1 MVTIQLWSRETMN
14 KKKKLVSS
22 VLKLSFLLL
31 VTSLIATVV
40 QGQDIDDVRD
50 TLKEWVA
57 VEKTISQEQADWVA
71 EKALLND
78 LLSSLDQ
85 EERILRET
93 ISASQQDTSR
103 ADEER
108 LELISRQEAY
118 EQSATVFQERLSLY
132 EMQARQLIP
141 RLPTL
146 LKDEIAP
153 MVNRLYL
160 TEGANYS
167 LSERAQTLVSILSA
181 VQDFDSAI
189 TVGTE
194 IRTLASGEQVEVK
207 VLFLGLS
214 RAYFADTAKRTAGI
228 GGPVAGGSDEGWQ
241 WREQDDLADDIIRA
255 IDIYENRESPALISL
270 PLEIERN

>member
-1 MVTIQLWSRETMN
+1 MKNIKMRLSTLSKVIVLSFVF
-14 KKKKLVSS
+14 VSS
-22 VLKLSFLLL
+22 G
-31 VTSLIATVV
+31 AVV
-40 QGQDIDDVRD
+40 NGQDIDDVRD

-78 LLSSLDQ
+78 VLASLDQ

-93 ISASQQDTSR
+93 ISTAEQDTSR

-118 EQSATVFQERLSLY
+118 EQSAEVLEERLSLY

-214 RAYFADTAKRTAGI
+214 RAYFADTAKRIAGI
-228 GGPVAGGSDEGWQ
+228 GNPVEGGSDDGWQ
-241 WREQDDLADDIIRA
+241 WQEQSGLADDIIRA
-255 IDIYENRESPALISL
+255 IDIYENRESPALVSL
-270 PLEIERN
+270 PLEIEQN